1 MSKMGQKF
9 VEEQDLK
16 SLQSMYNDRYNDS
29 IYMSVD
35 GKDIEWS
42 IECALKAAG
51 ALDYEP
57 MDAYFTR
64 VKRYAKEILKTKK
77 ELADEVNGGIY

>member
-9 VEEQDLK
+9 AEELEEK
-16 SLQSMYNDRYNDS
+16 SLENMYNDS

-42 IECALKAAG
+42 IECAFKATG

-57 MDAYFTR
+57 N
-64 VKRYAKEILKTKK
+64 VIIL
-77 ELADEVNGGIY
+77 

>member
-1 MSKMGQKF
+1 MGQKF
-9 VEEQDLK
+9 AEEQETKLDEL
-16 SLQSMYNDRYNDS
+16 YNDAV
-29 IYMSVD
+29 YMAVE

-42 IECALKAAG
+42 IECALKATG

-77 ELADEVNGGIY
+77 ELADEVNGSIY

>member
-1 MSKMGQKF
+1 MGQKF
-9 VEEQDLK
+9 VDEQENKLGQ
-16 SLQSMYNDRYNDS
+16 LYNDAV
-29 IYMSVD
+29 YMAVD

-42 IECALKAAG
+42 IECALKATG

-57 MDAYFTR
+57 MDAYFNR
-64 VKRYAKEILKTKK
+64 VKRYAGEILKTKK

>member
-1 MSKMGQKF
+1 MGQKF
-9 VEEQDLK
+9 VDEQEEK
-16 SLQSMYNDRYNDS
+16 SLESMYNDAV
-29 IYMSVD
+29 YMAVD

-42 IECALKAAG
+42 IDCALKATG

-64 VKRYAKEILKTKK
+64 VKRYAKF
-77 ELADEVNGGIY
+77 

>member
-1 MSKMGQKF
+1 MGQKF
-9 VEEQDLK
+9 AEELEEK
-16 SLQSMYNDRYNDS
+16 SLQNMYNDT

-42 IECALKAAG
+42 IECALKATG

-57 MDAYFTR
+57 MDAYFNR

>member
-1 MSKMGQKF
+1 MGQKF
-9 VEEQDLK
+9 VDEQEKK
-16 SLQSMYNDRYNDS
+16 SLESMYNDT

-42 IECALKAAG
+42 IECALKATG

>member
-1 MSKMGQKF
+1 MGQKF
-9 VEEQDLK
+9 VDEQEEK
-16 SLQSMYNDRYNDS
+16 SLESMYNDT
-29 IYMSVD
+29 IYMFVD

-42 IECALKAAG
+42 IECALKATG

-57 MDAYFTR
+57 TDAYFTR
-64 VKRYAKEILKTKK
+64 VKRYAKKILKTKK

>member
-1 MSKMGQKF
+1 MGQKF
-9 VEEQDLK
+9 VEELEKK
-16 SLQSMYNDRYNDS
+16 SLENMYNDT

-42 IECALKAAG
+42 IECALKATG

-57 MDAYFTR
+57 MDAYFNR